1 MSLQLKSMALCCTLL
16 VSFDWW
22 KLKTFRSPW
31 PRNVSRLE
39 HWVSSFGSQWA
50 RTCRHCD
57 LRSNYVLKG
66 PAQVIF
72 CPTHN
77 WVYLVSVVCVCV
89 CVFVC
94 MYNFVC
100 TEGSPVEMHAPTYRN
115 LSRRWLPRLLC
126 YRPAVF
132 CQLRLIA
139 HSFPQGKIRNAF
151 QNGCYFNFLTSFV
164 SCMTWNCVS
173 RGVSVY
179 MSVWCVSSR

>member
-89 CVFVC
+89 CLCVC
-94 MYNFVC
+94 TTLYVQKGVQLKCMLQHTVTWAGDDCPASCVIAQQYSANFVWLRI
-100 TEGSPVEMHAPTYRN
+100 H
-115 LSRRWLPRLLC
+115 SRKEKFETHFKTVVISISLLPL
-126 YRPAVF
+126 
-132 CQLRLIA
+132 
-139 HSFPQGKIRNAF
+139 
-151 QNGCYFNFLTSFV
+151 
-164 SCMTWNCVS
+164 
-173 RGVSVY
+173 
-179 MSVWCVSSR
+179 